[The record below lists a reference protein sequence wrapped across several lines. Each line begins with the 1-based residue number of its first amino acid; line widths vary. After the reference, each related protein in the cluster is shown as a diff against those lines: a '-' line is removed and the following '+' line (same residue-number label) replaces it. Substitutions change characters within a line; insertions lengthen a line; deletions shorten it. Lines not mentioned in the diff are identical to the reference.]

1 MNRTTDVSDDAV
13 PFSTVLEAERIYIEE
28 WRKETGRTGRTGLT
42 GLALSGGGIR
52 SAVFCLGVIQALAKN
67 GVLKNFDYLSTVSGG
82 GYIGSSLTWFTNTVA
97 QFGVEARDLPY
108 GIDDPT
114 QPAPKQPGGK
124 PLLAHLRRHG
134 SYLDPSGNLS
144 LLSGI
149 AVVLRGLALNLVIIW
164 LPIIIAILL
173 VIRLLYRWLAHV
185 TAAQDGTIW
194 LQPLMFSAVFAVL
207 FIVISIIYSLYSGWE
222 AARHEDMPYSA
233 RRNFERFAPWLL
245 IALGAFLVLGTLP
258 YVKAKL
264 ASWISGVTSGA
275 IMTILGAALGLWSR
289 LVPKGSTAEKIP
301 AWIGPLAAAFL
312 VYGLGLLAYALS
324 DQFLSVGQTAP
335 NATQATVLVIVVVVA
350 VFVGYFVDLNE
361 TTLHRFYRDR
371 LMEAFMPDVDGQG
384 RPHGK
389 DASKANTE
397 YLCNMCRA
405 AKGPYHLI
413 NAHLVLTKTDKKGVS
428 RGMAGRWRIRGG
440 DSFVFA
446 PRFSGGNAAGW
457 HDSAANKALSKI
469 SLATAMAVSGAAV
482 NPDAASSGVGPQRNR
497 LFATLMAL
505 LNIRLGYWL
514 PNPNR
519 FSGRAHASAPNHFN
533 PGLVGVIDRL
543 SPTGKFLEITDG
555 GNFENLGVYE
565 LLRRKVRTILV
576 CDATADPES
585 AFADFQN
592 LLSRAEADFGVTV
605 TVTPPPLASLMPKP
619 ARGRFPLG
627 VPFATEP
634 FVVGEIRYDDGCCGE
649 LYYIKPAIF
658 AGLRLHVLGFKGAF
672 PAFPDDT
679 TLDQFFD
686 EARFEAYRELGFAC
700 VDRMLA
706 DVNIKNRLSAM

>member
-1 MNRTTDVSDDAV
+1 MS
-13 PFSTVLEAERIYIEE
+13 Y
-28 WRKETGRTGRTGLT
+28 
-42 GLALSGGGIR
+42 
-52 SAVFCLGVIQALAKN
+52 GV
-67 GVLKNFDYLSTVSGG
+67 
-82 GYIGSSLTWFTNTVA
+82 
-97 QFGVEARDLPY
+97 
-108 GIDDPT
+108 
-114 QPAPKQPGGK
+114 
-124 PLLAHLRRHG
+124 RR
-134 SYLDPSGNLS
+134 
-144 LLSGI
+144 
-149 AVVLRGLALNLVIIW
+149 
-164 LPIIIAILL
+164 
-173 VIRLLYRWLAHV
+173 
-185 TAAQDGTIW
+185 
-194 LQPLMFSAVFAVL
+194 
-207 FIVISIIYSLYSGWE
+207 E
-222 AARHEDMPYSA
+222 
-233 RRNFERFAPWLL
+233 FERLAPWLL
-245 IALGAFLVLGTLP
+245 IILSVFLILGSLP

-264 ASWISGVTSGA
+264 ASWIGGA
-275 IMTILGAALGLWSR
+275 TLGGIMTTLGAALGLWSR

-301 AWIGPLAAAFL
+301 AWIGPLAAAL
-312 VYGLGLLAYALS
+312 LAYGLGLLAYALS
-324 DQFLSVGQTAP
+324 DCFFSVGQTFP
-335 NATQATVLVIVVVVA
+335 DPTQGTVLAVVVVVA
-350 VFVGYFVDLNE
+350 VSVGYFVNLNE

-371 LMEAFMPDVDGQG
+371 LMEAFMPDVDDQG
-384 RPHGK
+384 RPQGK
-389 DASKANTE
+389 EASEANTG

-405 AKGPYHLI
+405 TAGPYHLI
-413 NAHLVLTKTDKKGVS
+413 NAHLILTKTDKKGVS
-428 RGMAGRWRIRGG
+428 RGVAGRWRIRGG

-446 PRFSGGNAAGW
+446 PLYSGGKAAGW
-457 HDSAANKALSKI
+457 HNTAANKALSKI

-519 FSGRAHASAPNHFN
+519 FRGRAHASAPNHFN

-565 LLRRKVRTILV
+565 LLHRKVRTIVV

-592 LLSRAEADFGVTV
+592 LLSRAEADFGVTI

-627 VPFATEP
+627 VPFAKEP
-634 FVVGEIRYDDGCCGE
+634 FVVGEIRYGDGSSGE

-658 AGLRLHVLGFKGAF
+658 AGLRLQILGFKGAF

-679 TLDQFFD
+679 TLNQFFD

-706 DVNIKNRLSAM
+706 DEDIRYRLSVM